1 MPRTPRG
8 AQEGAG
14 SLNERFDVV
23 VVGGGVMGSAVAYH
37 LRTLEPRLSVLVL
50 ERDPRYVAASSALSA
65 SSIRQQFSTPVNIAL
80 SRHGLAF
87 LRAAPELLAV
97 DGERP
102 QLPFEERGYLYLAT
116 AAGAPTLRSLNG
128 MQRACGAD
136 IALLEPAQLA
146 RRFPWLATDDL
157 ALGSLGL
164 HGEGWFDGW
173 SLLQALRRKS
183 RALGAQWRTAE
194 VVGLRLRG
202 GGAHG
207 GQDAQG
213 VRGAQDAQ
221 DAQGV
226 EGAQAVQGVQVA
238 DGTAIDAG
246 VVVNAAGP
254 HAARI
259 ARMAGVELPVE
270 PVRHCVF
277 VVESPTP
284 LADCPLVID
293 PGGLWFRPEGKRFI
307 AGVPPRGPR
316 TPADATLEV
325 DHALFEEHVW
335 PALARRVPAFEAL
348 RQVSAWAGHYE
359 MNTFDHNA
367 IIGKVPG
374 VEGLLLINGFSGHGM
389 QQAPAAGRAL
399 AELIVH
405 GGWRTLDVS
414 ALGFD
419 RIAAGRPLREL
430 NVI

>member
-1 MPRTPRG
+1 
-8 AQEGAG
+8 
-14 SLNERFDVV
+14 LNERFDVV
-23 VVGGGVMGSAVAYH
+23 VVGGGVMGSSVAYH
-37 LRTLEPRLSVLVL
+37 LGVLEPRLSVLVL
-50 ERDPRYVAASSALSA
+50 ERDPRYVTASSALSA

-80 SRHGLAF
+80 SRAGLAF
-87 LRAAPELLAV
+87 LREAPELLEV
-97 DGERP
+97 DGEQP
-102 QLPFEERGYLYLAT
+102 SLPFEERGYLYLAT
-116 AAGAPTLRSLNG
+116 AAGAPTLRALNEV
-128 MQRACGAD
+128 QRGCGAD
-136 IALLEPAQLA
+136 IVLLEPAQLA
-146 RRFPWLATDDL
+146 QRFPWLATDDL

-164 HGEGWFDGW
+164 RGEGWFDGW

-194 VVGLRLRG
+194 VVGLRRRV
-202 GGAHG
+202 
-207 GQDAQG
+207 G
-213 VRGAQDAQ
+213 VGS
-221 DAQGV
+221 GV
-226 EGAQAVQGVQVA
+226 TGVTAVTIA
-238 DGTAIDAG
+238 DGSAVEAG
-246 VVVNAAGP
+246 IVVNAAGP
-254 HAARI
+254 HAAQV

-277 VVESPTP
+277 VVECPTP

-293 PGGLWFRPEGKRFI
+293 PGGLWFRPEGRRFI

-316 TPADATLEV
+316 TAADATLEV
-325 DHALFEEHVW
+325 DHALFEDRVW

-367 IIGKVPG
+367 IIGRVPG
-374 VEGLLLINGFSGHGM
+374 VDGLLLINGFSGHGM

-405 GGWRTLDVS
+405 GGWRTLDVG